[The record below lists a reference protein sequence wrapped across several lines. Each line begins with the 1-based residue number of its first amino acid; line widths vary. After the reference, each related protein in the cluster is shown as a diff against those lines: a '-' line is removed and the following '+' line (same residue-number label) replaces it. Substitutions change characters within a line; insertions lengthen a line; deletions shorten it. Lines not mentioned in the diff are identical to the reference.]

1 MKMSLLEEEQKYE
14 ELVIDIF
21 SLVDYIH
28 SLKFGEI
35 LEDINQQAQ
44 RSLSVNIAERFIE
57 DLVVGITKNI

>member
-1 MKMSLLEEEQKYE
+1 MSLLEEEQKYE